1 MISQTKSL
9 ALTGLLIGG
18 AVVAAWL
25 IDPDRHHPSDV
36 KTAAAASA
44 RDSTYLPLHDT
55 TTADID
61 AISLERPPDPRFAS
75 TLQAARDSLGRHDRA
90 SAKVLVDAILM
101 LDKNNPQALA
111 LQREL
116 QSHDAA
122 PADSNKAVAVVAEA
136 QPAAQASAKAA
147 KKTAAPRRHR
157 PKTPR
162 ANPETTPDDM
172 IPIRGMPPILGETAE
187 TPTATAAAEQIR
199 TGAERTSEHVK
210 PAHTGSQGSDGA
222 TGEAAHSGD
231 DQ

>member
-25 IDPDRHHPSDV
+25 IDPDRHHPSDM

-44 RDSTYLPLHDT
+44 RDSAYLPLQD
-55 TTADID
+55 TTADTD
-61 AISLERPPDPRFAS
+61 AISLERPLDPRFAS
-75 TLQAARDSLGRHDRA
+75 TLQAARDSLDRHDRA

-101 LDKNNPQALA
+101 LDRSNPQALA

-122 PADSNKAVAVVAEA
+122 PADNNKAVAVVTDA
-136 QPAAQASAKAA
+136 QPAAQISVKAA
-147 KKTAAPRRHR
+147 KKTAAAPHRHR

-162 ANPETTPDDM
+162 ADPATTPDDTM
-172 IPIRGMPPILGETAE
+172 PIRDSPPILGETVE
-187 TPTATAAAEQIR
+187 TPATAAAEQIS
-199 TGAERTSEHVK
+199 TGAERTSEHMK

-222 TGEAAHSGD
+222 TGEPAHSGD
-231 DQ
+231 NQ

>member
-44 RDSTYLPLHDT
+44 RDNTYLPLHDT
-55 TTADID
+55 TAADID
-61 AISLERPPDPRFAS
+61 AISPGRPLDPRFAS
-75 TLQAARDSLGRHDRA
+75 TLQAARDSLDRHDRA

-101 LDKNNPQALA
+101 LDRNNPQALA

-122 PADSNKAVAVVAEA
+122 PADNNKAAAVVADA
-136 QPAAQASAKAA
+136 QPATQASAKAA
-147 KKTAAPRRHR
+147 KKTTAPHRHR
-157 PKTPR
+157 PRTPR
-162 ANPETTPDDM
+162 ANPATTPDDVM
-172 IPIRGMPPILGETAE
+172 PIRGMAPTLGETVD
-187 TPTATAAAEQIR
+187 TPATAAAEQVS

-210 PAHTGSQGSDGA
+210 PARTGSQGSDGA

>member
-18 AVVAAWL
+18 AVVTAWL
-25 IDPDRHHPSDV
+25 IDSDRHHPSDM
-36 KTAAAASA
+36 KTAAAASV
-44 RDSTYLPLHDT
+44 RDSAYLPLHDT
-55 TTADID
+55 D
-61 AISLERPPDPRFAS
+61 AISLERPLDPRFAS

-116 QSHDAA
+116 QSPDAA
-122 PADSNKAVAVVAEA
+122 PADNNKAVAVVMDA

-147 KKTAAPRRHR
+147 KKTAAPHRHR
-157 PKTPR
+157 PKTSR
-162 ANPETTPDDM
+162 ANPASTPDDM
-172 IPIRGMPPILGETAE
+172 NPVRGVPPVLDETVE
-187 TPTATAAAEQIR
+187 TPATAAAEQVS
-199 TGAERTSEHVK
+199 TGAERTSEHTK
-210 PAHTGSQGSDGA
+210 PAHAGSQGSDGA

>member
-25 IDPDRHHPSDV
+25 IDPDRHHPSDM

-44 RDSTYLPLHDT
+44 RDNTYLPLHDA
-55 TTADID
+55 TADPD
-61 AISLERPPDPRFAS
+61 AISLERPLDPRFAP

-122 PADSNKAVAVVAEA
+122 PADNNKAVAVVADA

-147 KKTAAPRRHR
+147 KKTPAPHRHR
-157 PKTPR
+157 PKTSR
-162 ANPETTPDDM
+162 ANPATTPDDM
-172 IPIRGMPPILGETAE
+172 NPVLGVPPILGETVE
-187 TPTATAAAEQIR
+187 SPATAAAEQVS
-199 TGAERTSEHVK
+199 TGAERTSEHMK
-210 PAHTGSQGSDGA
+210 PAHTGSQGSDGT

>member
-25 IDPDRHHPSDV
+25 IDPDRHHPSDM
-36 KTAAAASA
+36 KTAVAASA
-44 RDSTYLPLHDT
+44 RDNTYLPLHDA
-55 TTADID
+55 TADTD
-61 AISLERPPDPRFAS
+61 AISLERPLDPRFAS
-75 TLQAARDSLGRHDRA
+75 ILQAARDSLGRHDRA

-101 LDKNNPQALA
+101 LDRNNPQALA

-116 QSHDAA
+116 QSSDAA
-122 PADSNKAVAVVAEA
+122 PADNNKSTAVLADA
-136 QPAAQASAKAA
+136 QPDAQASANAKAA
-147 KKTAAPRRHR
+147 KKTPAPHRHR
-157 PKTPR
+157 PKTSR
-162 ANPETTPDDM
+162 ANPASAPDDM
-172 IPIRGMPPILGETAE
+172 NPVRGAPPILGETVE
-187 TPTATAAAEQIR
+187 PPATAAAEQVS
-199 TGAERTSEHVK
+199 TGAERTSEHIK

>member
-44 RDSTYLPLHDT
+44 RDITYLPLHDT
-55 TTADID
+55 TADTD
-61 AISLERPPDPRFAS
+61 TISLERPLDPRFAS

-101 LDKNNPQALA
+101 LDKNNAQALA

-122 PADSNKAVAVVAEA
+122 PADNNKAVAVVADT
-136 QPAAQASAKAA
+136 QPGAQASAKAA
-147 KKTAAPRRHR
+147 KKTAAPHRHR
-157 PKTPR
+157 PRTPR

-172 IPIRGMPPILGETAE
+172 IPSRGMPPILGDTVD
-187 TPTATAAAEQIR
+187 TPATAAAEQVS
-199 TGAERTSEHVK
+199 TGAERTSEHMK